1 MKPEEGVD
9 CCLRCGYQGYGEY
22 NETTITRLISSSGL
36 RRDIACDACVYVIIN
51 AIWKTIGCFD
61 ESISNSHLKAN
72 VIVDS
77 NGATTGSPHPFKEI
91 AVTGTCAF

>member
-1 MKPEEGVD
+1 MD
-9 CCLRCGYQGYGEY
+9 
-22 NETTITRLISSSGL
+22 IT
-36 RRDIACDACVYVIIN
+36 CDACVYIIIN

-61 ESISNSHLKAN
+61 RLFNNSHLKSN
-72 VIVDS
+72 MIVCS

>member
-36 RRDIACDACVYVIIN
+36 RRDIACDACVYIIIN

-72 VIVDS
+72 VIVGS